1 MREADT
7 VKAEDYI
14 LDSDIE
20 CERLDRQGLLHG
32 PENVLRHFGDMRGKT
47 ILDAGSGSGWVTRL
61 LAQTFPDAEII
72 GMDINPRYVDYA
84 RREAAD
90 LGLDNVSYL
99 VGDLQDIPLEAGCV
113 DAVWSQFVI
122 YFVPD
127 RQAAVNEFRRVTRPG
142 GRVMVAV
149 HDHPLRK
156 NHPEDPELQPLIDR
170 LVTEALPGWRSMAMP
185 DMFCSAGLSEVGLD
199 ISVDS
204 IYSAVGTASA
214 AQTRNVREVLA
225 GPISA
230 RSEIFGSESDA
241 AKFLENLI
249 RYLERDDTSTITT
262 YWLAHGRV
270 PE

>member
-1 MREADT
+1 M
-7 VKAEDYI
+7 KAEDYI

-61 LAQTFPDAEII
+61 LAVTFPDAEII

-127 RQAAVNEFRRVTRPG
+127 RQAAVNEFRRVTRPK

-149 HDHPLRK
+149 HDRTLC
-156 NHPEDPELQPLIDR
+156 NNQPEDPELQPLIDR
-170 LVTEALPGWRSMAMP
+170 LISEAIPGWRSMALP
-185 DMFCSAGLSEVGLD
+185 DILRRAGLSEIDLD
-199 ISVDS
+199 ISVDKTFS
-204 IYSAVGTASA
+204 MIGPASA
-214 AQTRNVREVLA
+214 AQARNVREVLA

-230 RSEIFGSESDA
+230 RAEIFGSESDA
-241 AKFLENLI
+241 SEFLENLV

>member
-1 MREADT
+1 M
-7 VKAEDYI
+7 KAEDYI

-61 LAQTFPDAEII
+61 LARTFPDAEII
-72 GMDINPRYVDYA
+72 GVDINPKYVEYA
-84 RREAAD
+84 RREAAA

-127 RQAAVNEFRRVTRPG
+127 RQAALNEFRRVTRPG
-142 GRVMVAV
+142 GRVMVSV
-149 HDHPLRK
+149 HDRTLCK

-185 DMFCSAGLSEVGLD
+185 DMFRSAGLSEVGLD
-199 ISVDS
+199 ISIDS
-204 IYSAVGTASA
+204 IYSAIGSASS

-225 GPISA
+225 GPIAA
-230 RSEIFGSESDA
+230 RAEIFGSESA
-241 AKFLENLI
+241 ASEFLENLV

-262 YWLAHGRV
+262 YWMAHGRV